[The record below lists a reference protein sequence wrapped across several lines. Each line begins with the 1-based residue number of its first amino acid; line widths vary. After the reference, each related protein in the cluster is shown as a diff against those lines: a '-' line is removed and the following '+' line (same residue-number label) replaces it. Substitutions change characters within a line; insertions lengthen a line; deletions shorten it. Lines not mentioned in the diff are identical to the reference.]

1 MLNLLRMHILS
12 YQKPHEQVVKE
23 QNSNVHLGL
32 GHQEVLLRQ
41 SKHGLN
47 LLAESKAKSPWSIL
61 ASQFTDFLT
70 LVLIGAAIIAGFLGD
85 PEDVFVI
92 LAIVL
97 LNGSLGFIQEYRA
110 ERSLQAL
117 KSLSTP
123 RARVK
128 RQGEILDIPSFDLV
142 PGDIVLLEVGNIVPA
157 DLRLFECHQLR
168 IDESLLTGESHPI
181 DKTTTEISKSNL
193 SVGDQFNMAFKGSI
207 ITAGRGVGIV
217 VSTGMNTELGK
228 IAGLLKQEVEVKTPL
243 QVRLAHF
250 AKRMAFA
257 ILGICIFIFMVGL
270 LRGEEIVLMFLT
282 SLSLAVAAIPEALPA
297 VVTISL
303 AIGARRMSKAN
314 ALIRKLPA
322 VEALGS
328 VTYICSDKTG
338 TLTENKMRVNSLYVD
353 NHSTSFD
360 ESIAHNS
367 EPWMTLFRILALN
380 NDAHFSKENLSIG
393 DPTET
398 ALLEASRMHSYEKV
412 ELEKTFP
419 RIAEIPFSSERGMM
433 TTLHR
438 EEDQIIAYIKGAPER
453 VLPLCKDKLS
463 KGGVS
468 PIKSEDELKHIAT
481 MTLNGERVLALA
493 YKRISQSTLN
503 FELNTAESELTFVGL
518 VGLID
523 PPRKEA
529 HEAISLCKSA
539 GIKVVMITGDH
550 PQTAYAIATK
560 LEIASH
566 ENQVMTGTDLKVLSD
581 AELKNRIHTLR
592 VFARVAPE
600 QKIQIV
606 KALQDN
612 GDIVAMTGD
621 GVNDAPALRSSDIGV
636 SMGRGGTDVAREASH
651 MILLDDNFASIV
663 KAVREGRRIYDNIR
677 KFIRFALS
685 GNSGEVWT
693 LFLAPILQLPIPLL
707 PIHILWINLV
717 TDGLPGLALALEPEE
732 SDSMARPPRS
742 PKESIFAGGLWQ
754 HTLWVGLLIGGLSLA
769 TFAWGLYTNPTH
781 AQTLA
786 FTTLT
791 FAQMGHV
798 LSIRFERHSSFS
810 RRFFGNPALLAT
822 IAFTIFLHLT
832 IIYHPLLR
840 GIFKTMPLT
849 ALELGLCSVSAFII
863 FFAVEIEKKMRSL
876 RLS

>member
-1 MLNLLRMHILS
+1 MHINS
-12 YQKPHEQVVKE
+12 YQKPHDQVVRE

-32 GHQEVLLRQ
+32 GQQEVSLRQ

-47 LLAESKAKSPWSIL
+47 VLAESKAKSPWLIL
-61 ASQFTDFLT
+61 AAQFTDILI
-70 LVLIGAAIIAGFLGD
+70 LILIGAAIISAILGD
-85 PEDVFVI
+85 PEDVYVI

-97 LNGSLGFIQEYRA
+97 LNGSLGFFQEYRA
-110 ERSLQAL
+110 EKSLQAL

-123 RARVK
+123 RAQVK
-128 RQGEILDIPSFDLV
+128 RQGEILNVPSFDLV
-142 PGDIVLLEVGNIVPA
+142 PGDIVLLEAGNIVPA
-157 DLRLFECHQLR
+157 DLRLIESHQLR

-181 DKTTTEISKSNL
+181 DKITSEITKDNISI
-193 SVGDQFNMAFKGSI
+193 GDQFNMAFKGSI
-207 ITAGRGVGIV
+207 ITTGRGVGIV
-217 VSTGMNTELGK
+217 ISTGMNTELGK

-243 QVRLAHF
+243 QIRLAHF
-250 AKRMAFA
+250 AKRMALA
-257 ILGICIFIFMVGL
+257 ILGICLFIFIVGL
-270 LRGEEIVLMFLT
+270 LRGEEIILMFLT

-338 TLTENKMRVNSLYVD
+338 TLTENKMRVNSFYID
-353 NHSTSFD
+353 NNHTSFNKP
-360 ESIAHNS
+360 IAHDL
-367 EPWMTLFRILALN
+367 EPWTTLFKILSLN
-380 NDAHFSKENLSIG
+380 NDAHFTKENISVG

-398 ALLEASRMHSYEKV
+398 ALLDSSRIHNFEKV
-412 ELEKTFP
+412 DLERTLP

-438 EEDQIIAYIKGAPER
+438 DGDEIIAYIKGAPER
-453 VLPLCKDKLS
+453 ILPICKNKLS
-463 KGGVS
+463 KDG
-468 PIKSEDELKHIAT
+468 ICTLNSEEELKQVNS
-481 MTLNGERVLALA
+481 MTQNGERVLALA
-493 YKRISQSTLN
+493 CKRIYQSTLN
-503 FELNTAESELTFVGL
+503 FELSTAESDLTFVGF

-529 HEAISLCKSA
+529 QEAILLCKSA

-560 LEIASH
+560 LDIADH
-566 ENQVMTGTDLKVLSD
+566 ENQVMTGADLKLLSD
-581 AELKNRIHTLR
+581 AQLKDKIHTLR

-606 KALQDN
+606 KALQEN
-612 GDIVAMTGD
+612 GEIVAMTGD

-693 LFLAPILQLPIPLL
+693 LFLAPLLQLPIPLL
-707 PIHILWINLV
+707 PIHILWVNLV

-742 PKESIFAGGLWQ
+742 PKESIFARGLWQ
-754 HTLWVGLLIGGLSLA
+754 HTLWVGLLIGGLSLGA
-769 TFAWGLYTNPTH
+769 FSWGLYNNADH
-781 AQTLA
+781 AQTIA

-798 LSIRFERHSSFS
+798 LAIRFERNSSFS
-810 RRFFGNPALLAT
+810 RRFFRNPALLAT
-822 IAFTIFLHLT
+822 IAITILLHLT
-832 IIYHPLLR
+832 IIYQPLLR

-849 ALELGLCSVSAFII
+849 PIELSICVTSGFIL
-863 FFAVEIEKKMRSL
+863 FFAVEIEKKMRS
-876 RLS
+876 SK